1 MAREIIREYTLQN
14 LHCPQCASKIEAK
27 INQSK
32 GMDATINFV
41 AKTLKIRSDCFE
53 GEEELLR
60 HVQDI
65 VHEYEPMIQVGKA
78 PTDARKAKIP
88 TKKAL
93 LKEKK
98 KEVYILSAAG
108 VLFVLGL
115 ILNGRTKWYWILFF
129 AGYLLSGGE
138 VLFRAGRNILRG
150 QLFDENFLM
159 SLATIG
165 ALIIGEY
172 AEAVAVMIFYQ
183 VGEGF
188 QDLAVERSRRSIA
201 ALMDIRPEYANR
213 IVEGKLIKTDPKQLQ
228 TGDEFIV
235 KAGEKVPLD
244 GVVVKGESFLD
255 TSALTG
261 ESCPRAVQAGQQI
274 LSGSVNQTGLLVV
287 RAEKKYEDS
296 TVAKILE
303 LVENAAS
310 KKAPTEKFIT
320 KFAKVY
326 TPVVVSLA
334 AALAL
339 IAPVLLGQ
347 SFQTWIYRALLF
359 LVISCPCAL
368 VISVPLGFFG
378 GIGAAS
384 KNGILIKGTNY
395 LEALS
400 KADSVVFDKTG
411 TLTEGVFALTKI
423 EARNGFSER
432 ELLYYAAAAETYSN
446 HPIALSI
453 QKAYGK
459 TVAKQNIENYT
470 ELPGMGVVADI
481 EGKNIL
487 AGNEKLMEHFRIVAE
502 KPTAEAAA
510 VHIAVDGRYGG
521 YVVIADE
528 VKKDAKNAIDLLR
541 QMGIDKVVMLT
552 GDVKSTAEHFAQM
565 LGIKHVKAQ
574 LLPQEK
580 VEAIER
586 LKMDKATNGQ
596 TVFVGDGINDA
607 PALAVA
613 DVGIAMGAL
622 GSDAAVEAADVVV
635 MSGGLMQVVKAVEI
649 SRRTKKIVKQNI
661 VFALGVKVAVLILGA
676 TGFAGM
682 WEAVFADVGVALLA
696 VANSMRALKG

>member
-53 GEEELLR
+53 DEEELLR

-65 VHEYEPMIQVGKA
+65 VYEYEPTIQVGKA
-78 PTDARKAKIP
+78 PTDAGKAKIP

-93 LKEKK
+93 SKEKR
-98 KEVYILSAAG
+98 KEMYVLSAAG
-108 VLFVLGL
+108 VFFVLGL
-115 ILNGRTKWYWILFF
+115 MLRGRTEWYWILFV

-326 TPVVVSLA
+326 TPVVVILA

-384 KNGILIKGTNY
+384 RNGILIKGTNY

-423 EARNGFSER
+423 EAKNGFSNQ

-446 HPIALSI
+446 HPIALSV

-487 AGNEKLMEHFRIVAE
+487 AGNEKLMEHFQIVAE
-502 KPTAEAAA
+502 KPTAEAAV

-528 VKKDAKNAIDLLR
+528 VKKDAKNAIDSLR

-552 GDVKSTAEHFAQM
+552 GDVKSTAEHFAQI

-586 LKMDKATNGQ
+586 LKMNRATNGQ

-607 PALAVA
+607 PALAAA